1 MTPFYWT
8 YESEQICNDAVETS
22 ALNTRI
28 HKYRTCP
35 EEGSVETTGLIGNR
49 GEETM
54 RIYSRLA
61 VAAVALA
68 VSLPMAFGQNATP
81 TAPPP
86 PPATPSGQQF
96 HPGGMRWRGAMDHQG
111 PRWGRDNWRGM
122 HRQFMLA
129 RLVKD
134 PTFRQRLGITPE
146 QAQKIEN
153 QTFDFRK
160 AQIDN
165 WTDLAVK
172 RLELGRLLSADNPD
186 RSAIHQK
193 LQEISAARLAQA
205 QAMVDFHLDMRAA
218 LTPEQRQK
226 LQEMRHHFLR
236 HRGFGPHGAGGSGSG
251 MHSPNTAG

>member
-1 MTPFYWT
+1 M
-8 YESEQICNDAVETS
+8 
-22 ALNTRI
+22 
-28 HKYRTCP
+28 
-35 EEGSVETTGLIGNR
+35 
-49 GEETM
+49 M

-68 VSLPMAFGQNATP
+68 VSLPMAFGQNATM
-81 TAPPP
+81 TA
-86 PPATPSGQQF
+86 ATPPLPAAPIGQQF
-96 HPGGMRWRGAMDHQG
+96 HPRDMHRHGPMDHRG
-111 PRWGRDNWRGM
+111 SRWQRDNWRGM
-122 HRQFMLA
+122 QRQFMLA
-129 RLVKD
+129 RLVKN

-153 QTFDFRK
+153 KTFDFRK

-165 WTDLAVK
+165 WADLAVK

-205 QAMVDFHLDMRAA
+205 QAMVDFHLDMRTA
-218 LTPEQRQK
+218 LIPEQRQK
-226 LQEMRHHFLR
+226 LQEMRHHFFR
-236 HRGFGPHGAGGSGSG
+236 HRGFGPHGADGSGSG